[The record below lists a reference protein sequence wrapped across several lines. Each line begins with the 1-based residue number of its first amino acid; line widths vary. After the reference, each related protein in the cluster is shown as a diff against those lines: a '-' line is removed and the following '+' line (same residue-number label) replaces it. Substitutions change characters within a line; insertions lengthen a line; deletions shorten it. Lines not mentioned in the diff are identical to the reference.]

1 MKKLMFIILTSLI
14 VINTSCDSEMDT
26 NCTLESVAGLK
37 VIVKDAITNDLL
49 PVDTSVIAQDGD
61 YTETLVGL
69 EVIDEIA
76 FLGAWERAGLYQI
89 TVSKEGYQTYTTEPI
104 IVSRDE
110 CHVITQNITILLIPS
125 D

>member
-1 MKKLMFIILTSLI
+1 MYIILCSVI
-14 VINTSCDSEMDT
+14 IINTSCDSEMDT

-37 VIVKDAITNDLL
+37 VIVKDAITNDVLY
-49 PVDTSVIAQDGD
+49 VDTIVIAQDGD

-69 EVIDEIA
+69 EVIDEVA

-110 CHVITQNITILLIPS
+110 CHVITQNIIIHLIPS